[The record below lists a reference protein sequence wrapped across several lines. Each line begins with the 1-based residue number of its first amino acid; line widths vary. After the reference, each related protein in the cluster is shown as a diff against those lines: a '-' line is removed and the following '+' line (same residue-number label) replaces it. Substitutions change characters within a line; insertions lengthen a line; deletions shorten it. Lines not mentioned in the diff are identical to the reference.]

1 MALYAP
7 PMKGKKGVI
16 LSLFAWGQLAKTVVF
31 DYNRAGNYVR
41 DYIVPSQPRTPLQVA
56 HRQIFA
62 DGMAAWGQLAKTV
75 VFDYNRAG
83 NYVRDY
89 VVPSQPR
96 TPLQVAHRQ
105 IFADGMAAWMLLGST

>member
-41 DYIVPSQPRTPLQVA
+41 DY
-56 HRQIFA
+56 
-62 DGMAAWGQLAKTV
+62 
-75 VFDYNRAG
+75 
-83 NYVRDY
+83 

-96 TPLQVAHRQ
+96 TPLQIAHRQ
-105 IFADGMAAWMLLGST
+105 IFADGMAAWMVLSSAAKAQWEHRARNRHMLGMNLYMRSYLN